1 MIVTCRLQCSKVS
14 AMVIPLFPLQ
24 VRLIANPS
32 LIHTTFNPKVYMSIS
47 QYSSVEWVKKMN
59 KQEMREELNKLYEA
73 QENEIREIRDISTFI
88 ENDVLEIRREQ
99 YLSSGEW
106 VTSDYTLV
114 TGTGGPHIEFDT
126 NHQIRLYW
134 GDVKMEF
141 ETRDPEVR
149 KSIDR
154 IREYLEESE

>member
-1 MIVTCRLQCSKVS
+1 MENQQIRD
-14 AMVIPLFPLQ
+14 
-24 VRLIANPS
+24 
-32 LIHTTFNPKVYMSIS
+32 
-47 QYSSVEWVKKMN
+47 
-59 KQEMREELNKLYEA
+59 ELNKLYEA

-114 TGTGGPHIEFDT
+114 TGGPHIEFDT